1 MFDFLKRPKA
11 PAPTTAPQERGGQQ
25 PNALRGKPMEEQ
37 ERALKP
43 QAEQGGNDKDRARQQ
58 EVMGKAHEIG
68 NQDVILE
75 QLAHRG
81 ANKSIPGDLLKQWG
95 YREAG
100 AVADPESGFRSVL
113 FMPTAEALGGQ
124 SEEGQI
130 ARMIHGGAPPPVL
143 TFRGTQ
149 EKRGMQDDTNREG
162 IGTYQFESN
171 AGRIAQMFGAA
182 GGKAVVAGHSLGGA
196 LAQLAASRFPGQV
209 SRVVTFQAPAVSAE
223 AAEKVNQHN
232 AKAKTDEDKISSTHY
247 RASGD
252 LVHTAGEKLTKGD
265 VYTFESKGIGNPMD
279 HLQFPLARL
288 AAARGS
294 MIPGVTDQ
302 GKEAKDKLLDVKKT
316 DSDKEK
322 SGLMPRIAE
331 GGRKLLGG
339 LVRDESME
347 TYVQVW
353 RDVEMM
359 CKSGKF
365 TESYVMGVIA
375 ANKELKPIQKDKMKN
390 QVQILYAELP
400 RGAQKQAQD
409 TKPGQQQAP

>member
-1 MFDFLKRPKA
+1 MFEFLKRTKA
-11 PAPTTAPQERGGQQ
+11 PAPTTAPQQQGGQQ
-25 PNALRGKPMEEQ
+25 ANALRGQPMEEQ
-37 ERALKP
+37 ERALRP
-43 QAEQGGNDKDRARQQ
+43 QPEQRGNDKDRARQQ
-58 EVMGKAHEIG
+58 KVMGKAHEIG
-68 NQDVILE
+68 NQDVVLE

-81 ANKSIPGDLLKQWG
+81 ANKAIPGDLLKQWG

-113 FMPTAEALGGQ
+113 FMPTAEALSGQ

-130 ARMIHGGAPPPVL
+130 ARMIHGGPPPPVL
-143 TFRGTQ
+143 AFRGTQ

-196 LAQLAASRFPGQV
+196 LAQLAASRFPGLV

-232 AKAKTDEDKISSTHY
+232 ATSAPEDKISSTHY

-302 GKEAKDKLLDVKKT
+302 GKEAKDKLLNVKKT

-322 SGLMPRIAE
+322 SGLMPRLAE

-339 LVRDESME
+339 VVRDESME
-347 TYVQVW
+347 KYVQVW

-359 CKSGKF
+359 CRSGQF

-400 RGAQKQAQD
+400 RGAQQQGEDAQQ
-409 TKPGQQQAP
+409 GRQQAP